1 MSMFRQLWLAIIVST
16 LMALAGSLLAS
27 MLSARSY
34 LESQL
39 SIKNTD
45 NATALALSLSQGSPD
60 EVTIDLVVS
69 SLFDGGHYELVR
81 VTNPQGKTMSER
93 VGGADADLGAPAW
106 FVRMLPIRAQA
117 GQAQISSGWKQFGT
131 VTLVSQSRFAYAALW
146 KSAQEM
152 ALALAVAGL
161 AGGYMSTLVLRRL
174 RRPLNAVIE
183 QAQAITERRFVT
195 MDEPGVPELKKLAQ
209 AMNATV
215 ARLKAMFEDE
225 AKRLEGVRRE
235 ANCDAL
241 TGLANR
247 SNFMARLRDTV
258 QAEHSAG
265 GAVFIARV
273 ANLATVNQS
282 LGRKDTDELLK
293 AYARGLVAVAQRYP
307 DALAARLNGADFALL
322 IPSLTAPQDAAQQLF
337 LSLTQEAAAY
347 LPDRPST
354 WLGCGHFPPGVEVET
369 ILAQVDLALAAV
381 EADGGSGMKVVD
393 LHVGDDAP
401 RSTDEWSRLI
411 HRALDHRWVRLV
423 SFPVLALDGT
433 LVHRECPLRLMFD
446 ERGDWQPAGKFL
458 PVAERLKLT
467 PQLDLAAV
475 SLGLDEL
482 EAKPQLPGLAINL
495 SASSLQL
502 PEFRAQLQK
511 LLKHRSGTRRLWLE
525 VSESGALAH
534 FDAFKALCADLR
546 GVGCKLGLEHFGRQF
561 SEIGRLHDLGLD
573 YLKVDGSF
581 VRGLEG
587 NTGNQAFLKGLSTI
601 AHSIGLK
608 VIAEGVTSAADLA
621 ALTGVGFDGATG
633 PAVNDQAS

>member
-1 MSMFRQLWLAIIVST
+1 MSMFRQLWLAIIAST
-16 LMALAGSLLAS
+16 LMALAGSLLVS
-27 MLSARSY
+27 MLSARAY

-45 NATALALSLSQGSPD
+45 NATALALSLSQSNPD
-60 EVTIDLVVS
+60 EVTIELVVA

-81 VTNPQGKTMSER
+81 VTDPQGKTMSER
-93 VGGADADLGAPAW
+93 VESAVDLGAPGW
-106 FVRMLPIRAQA
+106 FAQLLPIRAQP

-131 VTLVSQSRFAYAALW
+131 VTLISQSRFAYAALW

-152 ALALAVAGL
+152 GLALALAGL

-174 RRPLNAVIE
+174 RRPLDAVIE

-195 MDEPGVPELKKLAQ
+195 MQEPGVPELKKLAQ
-209 AMNATV
+209 AMNVTV

-258 QAEHSAG
+258 QAEQSTG
-265 GAVFIARV
+265 GAVFIARL
-273 ANLATVNQS
+273 ANLAAVNQS
-282 LGRKDTDELLK
+282 LGRKDTDELLQ
-293 AYARGLVAVAQRYP
+293 AFSRGLVSVAQRFP
-307 DALAARLNGADFALL
+307 DALAARLNGADFAMLVPAL
-322 IPSLTAPQDAAQQLF
+322 SSPQEVAEQLF
-337 LSLTQEAAAY
+337 QVLTSEASAY

-354 WLGCGHFPPGVEVET
+354 WLACGHFPPGVET
-369 ILAQVDLALAAV
+369 AAILAQVDLALAAV
-381 EADGGSGMKVVD
+381 EAEGTSGFKVIS
-393 LHVGDDAP
+393 LHVAEDNP
-401 RSTDEWSRLI
+401 KSTEEWSHLI
-411 HRALDHRWVRLV
+411 HRALDQKWVRLV
-423 SFPVLALDGT
+423 SFPVMSLDGK

-446 ERGDWQPAGKFL
+446 ERGEWQPAGKFL

-475 SLGLDEL
+475 ALGLDEL

-495 SASSLQL
+495 SASSIYL
-502 PEFRAQLQK
+502 PEFRVNLQK
-511 LLKHRSGTRRLWLE
+511 LLKRRPGTQRLWLE
-525 VSESGALAH
+525 VAESGALAH
-534 FDAFKALCADLR
+534 FEAFKALCTDLR

-581 VRGLEG
+581 VRGLDG
-587 NTGNQAFLKGLSTI
+587 NAGNQAFLKGLSTI

-608 VIAEGVTSAADLA
+608 VIAEGVTSEADLA
-621 ALTGVGFDGATG
+621 ALTLVGFDGATG
-633 PAVNDQAS
+633 PAVNEPG